1 MPSEEPQP
9 EPLRIAFLLP
19 HFRPGGAERVVLNWI
34 RTLDRSRFQ
43 PVLMLGKR
51 DGAFLDELPDDV
63 EPVILGGG
71 RALLRPWH
79 IGRQLRRHR
88 VALAYAATN
97 AMNLALMQARVRDT
111 QRMISEH
118 TMPDAYLATAKWRW
132 FRTRQMRRLY
142 PRADAV
148 AVPTAAIAR
157 ALGQVIGVPMRVHV
171 LRNPVVD
178 IGDSALSAFPARH
191 GLHLVSA
198 GRLVGEKG
206 FDLLIDAVAQL
217 RRQGQDCTLA
227 IYGEG
232 PLRPA
237 LQARI
242 DSLGLGDHVHLRGH
256 VADLRP
262 VLEPASL
269 FVLASRREGF
279 GNVLIEAMAAGVPV
293 LATRCGGPDS
303 FITDGVNG
311 WLTAPDDS
319 AGLAQKIAGLL
330 ADPQLCW
337 STVAPA
343 FKTAAHYDVAQS
355 TRHFE
360 RLISA
365 MVSSRA

>member
-1 MPSEEPQP
+1 MPSDAPQP

-34 RTLDRSRFQ
+34 KAMDRSRFQ

-51 DGAFLDELPDDV
+51 DGAFLQELPDDV

-88 VALAYAATN
+88 VVLAYAATN
-97 AMNLALMQARVRDT
+97 AMNLALMQAGARNTKRI
-111 QRMISEH
+111 ISEH
-118 TMPDAYLATAKWRW
+118 TMPDAYLATAKWRC

-148 AVPTAAIAR
+148 AVPTPAIAG
-157 ALGQVIGVPMRVHV
+157 ALGRIIAAPMRVHV
-171 LRNPVVD
+171 LRNPVVS
-178 IGDSALSAFPARH
+178 IGERQKRNPATAT
-191 GLHLVSA
+191 GQHLVSA
-198 GRLVGEKG
+198 GRLVPEKG
-206 FDLLIDAVAQL
+206 FDLLIDAVAAL
-217 RRQGQDCTLA
+217 RRQGHDATLA

-232 PLRPA
+232 PLREA
-237 LQARI
+237 LQAQI
-242 DSLGLGDHVHLRGH
+242 GSLGLEDHVHLRGH
-256 VADLRP
+256 VGDLRP
-262 VLEPASL
+262 ELEPASL

-303 FITDGVNG
+303 FITDGENG
-311 WLTAPDDS
+311 WLADPEDS
-319 AGLAQKIAGLL
+319 AGLARRIAALL
-330 ADPQLCW
+330 ADPSMRD
-337 STVAPA
+337 STLAAA
-343 FKTAAHYDVAQS
+343 FSTAAHYDVAQS

-365 MVSSRA
+365 MVSSLA